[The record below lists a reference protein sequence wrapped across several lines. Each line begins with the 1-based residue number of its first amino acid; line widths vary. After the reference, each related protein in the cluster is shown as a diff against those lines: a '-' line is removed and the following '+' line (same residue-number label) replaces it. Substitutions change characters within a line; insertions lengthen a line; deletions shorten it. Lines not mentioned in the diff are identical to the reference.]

1 MLMQNPAPR
10 LPNKDIQSLIQ
21 VALGEKK
28 ADLAVVHAT
37 ILNVYTGELLPDQGI
52 GVSGQWIACVGKN
65 IDPAIG
71 SETHVIDAA
80 GKTVIPG
87 LIDGHT
93 HLAWTATAHEFL
105 RYIMKGGTTT
115 LVTESLEPY
124 PVAGLAG
131 VLDFLASLA
140 DQPIKIFALAPAM
153 VSISPEGRRMPMQDL
168 IHLLELDSILGL
180 GETYWQA
187 LLQHTD
193 LTISRLEAAVNAGK
207 ILEGHSAGAGE
218 AKLNAYIASGITSCH
233 EPIQPQEVLD
243 RLRLGLHVMVREGS
257 IRRDLKAISTLR
269 LTGADLRRLILATD
283 GINPQDL
290 MQSGYMET
298 LVQRA
303 IDYGFEPVQAVQMAT
318 LNVAEHFRLDHILG
332 GIAPGR
338 FADFLIIPN
347 IRTIRAEV
355 VISNGKRI
363 AADRELEV
371 PPRRHRYADESLAS
385 IHLDHPLQADD
396 FAIKTEIKRPIATV
410 RAIEMT
416 TDLVTSEAVL
426 QIAVTE
432 GRIHADVGS
441 DIIKIAA
448 VDRTRHPGK
457 TFTGLLKGFHLQ
469 SGAFASSAAWD
480 TTDII
485 VIGTN
490 DRDMALAVNH
500 IRSMQGGYAVVDGG
514 GVIADLPM
522 PVFGL
527 IAELPLE
534 EIALRVSRIDSVL
547 ADRGVQFPDPMLSLI
562 TLTGAAIP
570 FLRICEQGLVSLK
583 TGEMQNLFIS

>member
-37 ILNVYTGELLPDQGI
+37 ILNVYTGELLPDLGI

-193 LTISRLEAAVNAGK
+193 LTISRLEAAVKAGK

-385 IHLDHPLQADD
+385 IHLDHPLQAED
-396 FAIKTEIKRPIATV
+396 FVIKTEIKRPIATV

-534 EIALRVSRIDSVL
+534 EIARRVSRIDSVL